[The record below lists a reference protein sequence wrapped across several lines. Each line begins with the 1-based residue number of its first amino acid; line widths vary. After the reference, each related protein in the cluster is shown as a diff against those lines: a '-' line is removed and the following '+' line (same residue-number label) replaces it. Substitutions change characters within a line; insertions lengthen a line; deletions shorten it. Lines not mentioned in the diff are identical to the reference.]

1 MKKSLKIFI
10 VTAVLLISATVVFF
24 VGINIYV
31 IKSSQSRILD
41 APFDTDYDCII
52 VLGAG
57 IRADGTPTAMLEDR
71 LKRASELYFSGASEK
86 ILVTGDNGR
95 IEYNE
100 TYSMKKYLT
109 DELGVPNDA
118 VVCDYAGFST
128 YDSMYRAKEIFCV
141 KKALVVTQQYHLYRA
156 VYIARRL
163 GIEINGV
170 ASDYR
175 RYGGQ
180 RMRDLREL
188 AARTKDFFSTVIKP
202 KPKYLGE
209 KLPIRG
215 E

>member
-1 MKKSLKIFI
+1 MLLFAAVIFF
-10 VTAVLLISATVVFF
+10 AVV
-24 VGINIYV
+24 NIYM

-41 APFDTDYDCII
+41 AKDAPFDADYDCII

-57 IRADGTPTAMLEDR
+57 IRADGTPTDMLKDR
-71 LKRASELYFSGASEK
+71 LRRASELYFSGASGK

-100 TYSMKKYLT
+100 TYSMKKYLA

-128 YDSMYRAKEIFCV
+128 YDSMYRAKGIFCV
-141 KKALVVTQQYHLYRA
+141 KKALVVTQEYHLYRA

-175 RYGGQ
+175 KYGGQ
-180 RMRDLREL
+180 LIRDLREL
-188 AARTKDFFSTVIKP
+188 GARSKDFFSTIIKP

-209 KLPIRG
+209 KLPIAS